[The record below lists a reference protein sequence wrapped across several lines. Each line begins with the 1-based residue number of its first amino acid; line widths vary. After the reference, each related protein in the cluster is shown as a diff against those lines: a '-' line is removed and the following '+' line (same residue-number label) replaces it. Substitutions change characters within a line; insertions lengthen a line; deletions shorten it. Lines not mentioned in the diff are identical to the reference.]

1 MISGK
6 YSDCQ
11 KEFEVLLLY
20 VSSWPVEAPR
30 EEESTGGSRTLAP
43 LRRKCEEKT
52 DGAARGA
59 AATPTS
65 DGPPTAPS
73 LESRGVGVRLALEDL
88 LEGRWAEDPGRECD
102 FFNFLPL
109 L

>member
-59 AATPTS
+59 TPTS
-65 DGPPTAPS
+65 DGPPS

-88 LEGRWAEDPGRECD
+88 LEGRWAEDPGRESD
-102 FFNFLPL
+102 FFDFLTL
-109 L
+109 V